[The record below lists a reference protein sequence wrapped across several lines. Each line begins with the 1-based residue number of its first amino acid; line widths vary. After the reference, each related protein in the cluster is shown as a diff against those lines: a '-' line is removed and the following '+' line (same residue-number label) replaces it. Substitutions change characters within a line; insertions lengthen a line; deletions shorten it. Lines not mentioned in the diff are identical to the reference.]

1 DTLPRTPILA
11 SADGSLPRENTK
23 NPSTIPPPTHMAE
36 ITSNPKNI
44 LTVPDAKLT
53 GLDRW
58 ILGEFAQLER
68 DVIGAYDRHE
78 FHVAY
83 QRISQFAAVELSA
96 IYHDIVKDR
105 LYTDA
110 ANAPRRRSTQ
120 TVLHR
125 IVRGLCQMLAPMIA
139 FTADEAWEFIPAASK
154 EGSVHESEWKAT
166 EFSVSPEEKKV
177 WADLFKLREQV
188 LPELE
193 KARQAKTIG
202 KALEAQVKLGLT
214 DGVTTWV
221 VDHLLPLQELL
232 NVSQIKTAHH
242 SAADPS
248 AKDLQGFPTVEVA
261 RADGQKC
268 ERCWHYEMDVGTDK
282 DHPTI
287 CARCVTAVQAL

>member
-1 DTLPRTPILA
+1 
-11 SADGSLPRENTK
+11 
-23 NPSTIPPPTHMAE
+23 
-36 ITSNPKNI
+36 
-44 LTVPDAKLT
+44 
-53 GLDRW
+53 
-58 ILGEFAQLER
+58 
-68 DVIGAYDRHE
+68 VIAAYDRYE

-110 ANAPRRRSTQ
+110 ANSPRRRSTQ

-139 FTADEAWEFIPAASK
+139 FTTDEAWEFIPGVAKDS
-154 EGSVHESEWKAT
+154 SVHESEWQPT
-166 EFSVSPEEKKV
+166 EFSLSAEEKKV
-177 WADLFKLREQV
+177 WTDLFKLREQV

-221 VDHLLPLQELL
+221 VEHLLPLQELL
-232 NVSQIKTAHH
+232 NVSQIKTSHH
-242 SAADPS
+242 AATEPK
-248 AKDLQGFPTVEVA
+248 ANDLQGFPSIEVV
-261 RADGQKC
+261 RAEGQKC
-268 ERCWHYEMDVGTDK
+268 ERCWHYEMDVGSHK

-287 CARCVTAVQAL
+287 CARCVTAVTSA